1 MIQAVD
7 PARHTATVIGRLPE
21 PLAGA
26 AAVTVDGEVF
36 VAGGDSPAA
45 RRPAP
50 GLGTTQLSGQSGAG
64 GSAVSAIWAF
74 NPAARRLLPAVLQ
87 VPVSHAAVAVTG
99 FHRLDRGRRIR
110 RRGGLGGADAAP

>member
-1 MIQAVD
+1 MPGRAVNVIQAVD
-7 PARHTATVIGRLPE
+7 PARHTAAVIGHLPE

-64 GSAVSAIWAF
+64 GSAVSTIWAF
-74 NPAARRLLPAVLQ
+74 DPATRRLLPPASSRCRY
-87 VPVSHAAVAVTG
+87 PMPRS
-99 FHRLDRGRRIR
+99 R
-110 RRGGLGGADAAP
+110 